1 MDGIDQR
8 KQRGERERKE
18 KELQCLKNQ
27 LLFVYAV

>member
-8 KQRGERERKE
+8 KQRGEREKE